1 MSTVR
6 IQVRRGLASEWTAAN
21 PVLAAG
27 EMGVETNTNKF
38 KFGNGTDTWTALS
51 YAAADTAAIGEIS
64 QDAINEALSVGAGL
78 TKTYNDGANTI
89 TITVDSD
96 VIATKAF
103 ATSEAGTRATA
114 AQTAAEAYTDAAI
127 NGVNNS
133 LEDYIPSADR
143 GTAGGVASLNNDGKI
158 LESELNLTGLATS
171 ITTSGN
177 VSAENVTV
185 GGNLV
190 VNGTTTTL
198 NTQNFTVE
206 DTLLYIGAENQSSQ
220 LDLGFVAAHN
230 TGTYNHTG
238 LVRDA
243 SDNKWKLFKD
253 VTDEPTTTVNF
264 DQATLDNLELYNL
277 DSNGINTV
285 NLTVTGTATL
295 PVNAILPDNI
305 VSAAITAEK
314 LATDSVENVKILNGA
329 VNAAK
334 IEDDAVVSSKIQ
346 NGAVIEAKIADSAV
360 STAKIATNAV
370 TADKIATDAVTE
382 GKIADNSI
390 TPSKISTGAV
400 TEAKIVANAVTE
412 AKIAT
417 DAVTEGK
424 IADNAITPS
433 KISTGAVTEAK
444 IVNSAV
450 TSDKIA
456 DSAITNGKVAD
467 AALTISKIADLG
479 TSLDAKAPAASPTF
493 TGTVVL
499 PSTTS
504 IGNLTSTEI
513 GYLEGITSSVQT
525 QITAAG
531 TALNDHSTN
540 TTNVHGIA
548 DTAQLALLS
557 DVSAVT
563 AATLGLGNVDNTS
576 DANKPVSTATETA
589 IATAKSE
596 AIAEVTAVIDSA
608 PAALNTL
615 NELAAALGDDENF
628 AATVTTNLAL
638 KVDSLTPITQKS
650 ESYTLSTLDHRDD
663 LIEMGSSSA
672 LTLTIPLN
680 SSIAYPVGT
689 SLDILQTGAGQVT
702 IAGDSGVT
710 VNATPGLKLR
720 TQWSSATLL
729 KRAED
734 TWVVYG
740 DLTA

>member
-513 GYLEGITSSVQT
+513 SYLEGVTSSVQT

-702 IAGDSGVT
+702 ITGDSGVT

>member
-702 IAGDSGVT
+702 ITGDSGVT